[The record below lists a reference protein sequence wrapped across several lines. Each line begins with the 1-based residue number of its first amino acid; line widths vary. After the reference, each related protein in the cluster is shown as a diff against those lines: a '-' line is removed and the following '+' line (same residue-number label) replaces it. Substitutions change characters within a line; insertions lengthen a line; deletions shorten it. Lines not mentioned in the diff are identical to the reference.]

1 MPCTSEG
8 ILKQFV
14 DNLELSNPNTL
25 RIIRMRSYT
34 GAESLPFSSD
44 HVAWR
49 ETISNP
55 YCNYDSLENSSLRWT
70 DVSTV
75 NAVQFWRIAPVGFG
89 LFFDIRSGS
98 QLVVVATTKHADGEG
113 GEGFFT
119 KWGRY
124 TQKKF
129 NQMSSEMFSD
139 NSFEAIRLEPGNRL

>member
-1 MPCTSEG
+1 VPYSTEG

-25 RIIRMRSYT
+25 RIIRMRSYS

-75 NAVQFWRIAPVGFG
+75 NAVQFWKIAPAGFG

-98 QLVVVATTKHADGEG
+98 LLVIVATTKHADSEG
-113 GEGFFT
+113 GEDFFT

-124 TQKKF
+124 MQKKC
-129 NQMSSEMFSD
+129 NQMNSEMFSQ